1 MSEIKKNLM
10 DLNEVLAEA
19 KRFDETEVA
28 TVGDGFEVEFYP
40 LFSSDKI
47 DNLVEV
53 SGSVMN
59 SDEEKGKPFVELINS
74 SDENI
79 TLFIHFM
86 MVREFTHLG
95 QQMESTKPS
104 ELFPYFE
111 ALIKTGY
118 LAELVEEVF
127 LPEEMRKV
135 FKRVAGIAAVGVHM
149 SEFGLEF
156 MEELEKNRSK
166 IENIKNVRDRASDYQ
181 KKQETKTDKKK

>member
-1 MSEIKKNLM
+1 MSENNKNLM
-10 DLNEVLAEA
+10 DLNKVLAEA

-53 SGSVMN
+53 SGSVIN
-59 SDEEKGKPFVELINS
+59 SDEEKGKPFIELINS
-74 SDENI
+74 SDENF

-95 QQMESTKPS
+95 QQMEDTKPS

-149 SEFGLEF
+149 NEFGLEF

-166 IENIKNVRDRASDYQ
+166 IENIKNVRDRANDYQ
-181 KKQETKTDKKK
+181 KKQETKTDKEK